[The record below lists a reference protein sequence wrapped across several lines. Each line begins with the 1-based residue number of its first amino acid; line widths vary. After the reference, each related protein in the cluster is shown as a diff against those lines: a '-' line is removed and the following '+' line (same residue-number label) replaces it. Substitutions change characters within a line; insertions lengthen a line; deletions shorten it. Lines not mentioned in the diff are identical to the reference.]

1 MIFELKLFI
10 TDLFFAFSIFT
21 LLFFNLSI
29 FIKTKIL
36 KNIDEEVLDFIA
48 FSGIV
53 FLVLFAA
60 EIFMNLTNPDQD
72 GRLSFRDL
80 IFGKYWPTFWI
91 EPLVWVLMTQLLRLE
106 KIRKNVFL
114 RLIFSF
120 VFIITIENLI
130 SFYSVF
136 NHDYLPSSWS
146 MKSSLFF
153 YPSNIFLE
161 ILMKVFLLL
170 FLAKIF
176 HSINLKIKDWKTSKI
191 KSQ

>member
-21 LLFFNLSI
+21 LLYFNISI
-29 FIKTKIL
+29 FIKKDFL
-36 KNIDEEVLDFIA
+36 KNLDEKVSRFIA
-48 FSGIV
+48 FSGII
-53 FLVLFAA
+53 FLVLFAV
-60 EIFMNLTNPDQD
+60 EIFMNLINPDQE
-72 GRLSFRDL
+72 GRLSFREL
-80 IFGKYWPTFWI
+80 VFGEYWPTFWI
-91 EPLVWVLMTQLLRLE
+91 EPLVWVLITQLLRFQ
-106 KIRKNVFL
+106 KVRRNVLL

-130 SFYSVF
+130 SFYSLF
-136 NHDYLPSSWS
+136 NRDYLPSSWR

-161 ILMKVFLLL
+161 ILMKIFYLLL
-170 FLAKIF
+170 FAGIFYFLTGKI
-176 HSINLKIKDWKTSKI
+176 NDWKTSKI